1 MRATANGV
9 LLAGLA
15 AATAPASAQE
25 AMQASQTTPATD
37 AAQTAPLEP
46 ARGNIPRTIRCESPK
61 GRERSCQAETRGG
74 VRVSRQ
80 LSRSPCVEGQTWGVR
95 PGEIWVKAGCR
106 ADFGLGGIDT
116 VVPGPLYFKCESTGL
131 GRQHCPVSTRGGVR
145 LVRQLSKSDCIQHST
160 WGFDRNSVWV
170 SQGCRAEFQAGEGL
184 AEEEPDV
191 GPHAVRCESDRGRER
206 RCDVGVWNGAELTK
220 QLSKSP
226 CIQNHSWGW
235 DQRGVWVSRGCRAE
249 FRVW

>member
-25 AMQASQTTPATD
+25 AVQASQTTPATD

-46 ARGNIPRTIRCESPK
+46 ARGNIPRTLRCESPK
-61 GRERSCQAETRGG
+61 GRERSCPAETRGG

-131 GRQHCPVSTRGGVR
+131 GRQHCPVSTRGWRAAGAAVVQER
-145 LVRQLSKSDCIQHST
+145 LHPAQHV
-160 WGFDRNSVWV
+160 GLR
-170 SQGCRAEFQAGEGL
+170 SQQRVGARRDAAPEFQAVKAWRRRAGCRAARGAL
-184 AEEEPDV
+184 RIRSRAR
-191 GPHAVRCESDRGRER
+191 AALRRGRVER
-206 RCDVGVWNGAELTK
+206 RGTDQAAVQVAVHPEP
-220 QLSKSP
+220 QLGLGTSAA
-226 CIQNHSWGW
+226 CG
-235 DQRGVWVSRGCRAE
+235 
-249 FRVW
+249 